1 MPRRGRGH
9 VLKCWPPYWADVAS
23 GRKSFELRRDDRGF
37 NEGDVLI
44 LREFDP
50 FGGYAGDDGEYTG
63 RTCERRVSYVLCG
76 PAAIAFGLVE
86 GYVVLGLASTQE
98 VAG

>member
-1 MPRRGRGH
+1 MPRKGRVH

-23 GRKSFELRRDDRGF
+23 GRKNFELRRDDRGF
-37 NEGDVLI
+37 SEGDVLI

-50 FGGYAGDDGEYTG
+50 LAGDVASDGEYTG
-63 RTCERRVSYVLCG
+63 RTCKRRVSYLLCG

-86 GYVVLGLASTQE
+86 GYVVLGLSSTQE
-98 VAG
+98 ASG